1 MQIGRDLEAATAG
14 ALWKK
19 MFLKVSQ
26 NSLENTC
33 ARVSYWKTLAQAFSC
48 EICEIFINNFFAEH
62 LCVTRDYIG
71 IINSN
76 KKNLP
81 ISEN

>member
-26 NSLENTC
+26 NSQENTC
-33 ARVSYWKTLAQAFSC
+33 ARVSYWKKDSGAGVFLWNLWNIHQWLFCRTPL
-48 EICEIFINNFFAEH
+48 
-62 LCVTRDYIG
+62 RD
-71 IINSN
+71 
-76 KKNLP
+76 
-81 ISEN
+81 